1 MLGWS
6 VPLVSISLMEVIPV
20 MMIGYGVA
28 RYSALME
35 GRTIRRDFAS
45 SLGLLAIIVTI
56 YLLTAVYVVR
66 IYYAPDVLLVLL
78 PLLAV
83 ITHFVMASISRFT
96 DWLFFQRQTRLLR
109 DNVQQLT
116 QLADEGVALQEY
128 LGQALDTLSS
138 SVHATYHLILTFED
152 GRVWTAAAYHW
163 TNGAVELSPA
173 DFAADDV
180 THLAQSQLPPPL
192 SEASLL
198 MPLYGESEQLG
209 ALVLGQPTN
218 GLRYANQEAERVVNF
233 ADRIGDVLSIS
244 HHREETMTQVA
255 RLAEAEAVPLAHHA
269 AYLPPETIEAA
280 LRNLYDYSYLADS
293 PLAKM
298 ELARQRIPEGG
309 VTHLEVGKAV
319 HDLLLA
325 ALGKLRPESEA
336 LPAAARVVPLPDPAQ
351 RLPGGCA
358 QPGDHAAPVHLGRH
372 LQPHAPLGDPLPGA
386 RPGGDGELAGFGVS
400 SKAAMES
407 RPTPHHVGI
416 G

>member
-1 MLGWS
+1 M
-6 VPLVSISLMEVIPV
+6 PLVSISLMEVIPV

-45 SLGLLAIIVTI
+45 SLGLLAIIVTV
-56 YLLTAVYVVR
+56 YLLAAYYVVR
-66 IYYAPDVLLVLL
+66 IYFAPDVLLVLL

-83 ITHFVMASISRFT
+83 ITHFVMATISRFT

-109 DNVQQLT
+109 ENVQHLT

-128 LGQALDTLSS
+128 LGQALETLSS
-138 SVHATYHLILTFED
+138 SVHATYSLILTFED
-152 GRVWTAAAYHW
+152 GRVWQAAAYHW

-244 HHREETMTQVA
+244 RHSEETMTLVA
-255 RLAEAEAVPLAHHA
+255 RLAEAEAMPLAHRP

-298 ELARQRIPEGG
+298 ELAQQRIPEGG

-325 ALGKLRPESEA
+325 ALEKLRPENEA
-336 LPAAARVVPLPDPAQ
+336 LQPPQREWYPYLILRNAYLEGVPNREIMQ
-351 RLPGGCA
+351 RLYISEGTFNRTRRSA
-358 QPGDHAAPVHLGRH
+358 IRSLARALG
-372 LQPHAPLGDPLPGA
+372 
-386 RPGGDGELAGFGVS
+386 E
-400 SKAAMES
+400 MES
-407 RPTPHHVGI
+407 SRDLVY
-416 G
+416 